1 MVPSKS
7 NINHNKVYNNEIPYP
22 KPIDKEPSNDLISY
36 KISQLKEVQDL
47 HQKNVNNYKKG
58 NICELIYSEEDFNEN
73 NRYISY
79 DKLYD
84 LINIKE
90 PYDRNNYKNFK
101 YKNYNKDNELL
112 FSSNFESGNLRYAIK
127 LSSNEYDLILRPETD
142 CIRTYHWFF
151 FRVKINK
158 LTNSD
163 KLNLNKIVKFN
174 IINLYKKTVLF
185 SEKTKILSYYNNGW
199 SRDTFNI
206 HYFINGMP
214 YQADNIN
221 NGHFVETNTQ
231 NSNNIHINNFNNTAN
246 NIINNFN
253 PTKNFNN
260 INISNINSTSVNRN
274 ININSNLNNNSTS
287 PNNENNNNNQDGMKY
302 HTLSFCFDFSK
313 ITTNEKYV
321 YFAYCYPYPFSQLDS
336 FLNSLNHKDLLRFDE
351 VGKSIEGDPLHMLL
365 ITNFND
371 SFDDL
376 ANKRAVVFT
385 SRVHPGESNG
395 SYVIQGVIEFLLS
408 NDPVA
413 KNLRKKY
420 IFKIIPMLNPDGVT
434 RGNFRMN
441 VLGKDLNRMWE
452 EPDENTSPTIFNTVK
467 MINKTLGCR
476 EIFFFCDF
484 HGHSNKYNFFLYSCK
499 SKSEYLNI
507 DENIIIQNPQKNK
520 LTFYE
525 LVFETI
531 LNKENPFLD
540 RFSCTNKI
548 NPSKT
553 KTARAILKNKFD
565 IDFSYCL
572 ETSIGAM
579 RTKDGNV
586 FPYTI
591 NQYKKIGRDFC
602 VALNKLSEPK
612 IFFSVLSTVRFS
624 KNEKC
629 SLYSKNKAKEKNL
642 ISPNIINN
650 NIHHSVNGTTNMAK
664 RNKKDNN
671 KFNNKN
677 MTNNKF
683 NNNNYFHRLSKN
695 MNDTNKINNMQ
706 SNKIIGITNSASNK
720 SQSFKYNSKKRKSF
734 EMKKHA

>member
-1 MVPSKS
+1 L
-7 NINHNKVYNNEIPYP
+7 
-22 KPIDKEPSNDLISY
+22 DL
-36 KISQLKEVQDL
+36 
-47 HQKNVNNYKKG
+47 
-58 NICELIYSEEDFNEN
+58 
-73 NRYISY
+73 
-79 DKLYD
+79 
-84 LINIKE
+84 
-90 PYDRNNYKNFK
+90 
-101 YKNYNKDNELL
+101 
-112 FSSNFESGNLRYAIK
+112 
-127 LSSNEYDLILRPETD
+127 
-142 CIRTYHWFF
+142 
-151 FRVKINK
+151 
-158 LTNSD
+158 
-163 KLNLNKIVKFN
+163 
-174 IINLYKKTVLF
+174 
-185 SEKTKILSYYNNGW
+185 
-199 SRDTFNI
+199 
-206 HYFINGMP
+206 
-214 YQADNIN
+214 
-221 NGHFVETNTQ
+221 
-231 NSNNIHINNFNNTAN
+231 
-246 NIINNFN
+246 
-253 PTKNFNN
+253 
-260 INISNINSTSVNRN
+260 
-274 ININSNLNNNSTS
+274 
-287 PNNENNNNNQDGMKY
+287 
-302 HTLSFCFDFSK
+302 
-313 ITTNEKYV
+313 
-321 YFAYCYPYPFSQLDS
+321 

-351 VGKSIEGDPLHMLL
+351 VGKSIEGNPLHMLL
-365 ITNFND
+365 ITNFSD

-376 ANKRAVVFT
+376 ANKRAVIFT

-395 SYVIQGVIEFLLS
+395 SYIIQGVIEFLLS

-452 EPDENTSPTIFNTVK
+452 EPDEYTSPTIFNAIK

-476 EIFFFCDF
+476 DIFFFCDF

-507 DENIIIQNPQKNK
+507 DENIIIHNPQKNK

-579 RTKDGNV
+579 RTKDGSV

-612 IFFSVLSTVRFS
+612 TFFSVLSTIRFS

-642 ISPNIINN
+642 ISPNLFNN
-650 NIHHSVNGTTNMAK
+650 NIHYSVNGAFNTTK
-664 RNKKDNN
+664 KNKKDNN
-671 KFNNKN
+671 KNT
-677 MTNNKF
+677 TNNKF
-683 NNNNYFHRLSKN
+683 NNNYCHRLSKN
-695 MNDTNKINNMQ
+695 INDNGINSNNKRNNI
-706 SNKIIGITNSASNK
+706 SNNKNGITNSASNK
-720 SQSFKYNSKKRKSF
+720 SQSFKYKIRKSF
-734 EMKKHA
+734 EMKHA